1 MRFFSL
7 FRHLLL
13 SLIVWQAQ
21 AQVNPRGFKFT
32 GPKKGVRGGCSAE
45 DVSIILKELEIAQE
59 AAEATIRHLTNYPYF
74 EAFQSPDHPYFQ
86 GKDFTQAARRLYS
99 RIAHIADGFHL
110 DDRFRVECRSDLCT
124 MSDDDTIAVTMESAI
139 RIILPPTLWLL
150 KPGDPVIAFCEPFF
164 KTKDGGSGWDI
175 VSTELRLQQF
185 REDIERSKK
194 NPGTKFRSLNMRNV
208 GNMRSQIILHEL
220 AHTAYASKPIN
231 AVMKPNAFGQEPITD
246 YAYSALDCFYLARG
260 MWDMATMR
268 RPNTLEG
275 AKRAAMNAESW
286 GLIGMGIYISREL
299 GISKIPIPQVE
310 NSEWGPEYDT

>member
-1 MRFFSL
+1 MRFFS
-7 FRHLLL
+7 FFHHLLL

-59 AAEATIRHLTNYPYF
+59 AAETTIRHLTNYPYF
-74 EAFQSPDHPYFQ
+74 EAFQSPNHPYFQ
-86 GKDFTQAARRLYS
+86 GKNFSQAARKLYS

-110 DDRFRVECRSDLCT
+110 DDKFRVECRSDLCT

-164 KTKDGGSGWDI
+164 KTKDGGSGVDI

-231 AVMKPNAFGQEPITD
+231 AVMKPNAFGQEP
-246 YAYSALDCFYLARG
+246 
-260 MWDMATMR
+260 
-268 RPNTLEG
+268 
-275 AKRAAMNAESW
+275 
-286 GLIGMGIYISREL
+286 
-299 GISKIPIPQVE
+299 
-310 NSEWGPEYDT
+310 